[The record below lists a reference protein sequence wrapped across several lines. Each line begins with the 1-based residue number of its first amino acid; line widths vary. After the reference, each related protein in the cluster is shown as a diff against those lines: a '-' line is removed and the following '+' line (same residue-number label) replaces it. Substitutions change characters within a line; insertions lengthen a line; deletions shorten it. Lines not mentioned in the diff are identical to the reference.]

1 MLARQESDA
10 IYFAKNIKEG
20 IVPIFFVSNLRVDSL
35 DLLRRFLSVLPYP
48 ETFGTTNNEKALFL
62 THHKFQI
69 DGKIVFTGFLH
80 KGVIRKHQR
89 LYVGPMVDGSFQ
101 WGYQD
106 RRRFGNPL
114 LQNFG
119 GAGGGRSD
127 LLHRRQVER
136 QVGGAEDREPGQVQN
151 HPG

>member
-20 IVPIFFVSNLRVDSL
+20 IVPIFYVSNLRVASL

-69 DGKIVFTGFLH
+69 DGQIVFTGFLH

-89 LYVGPMVDGSFQ
+89 LYVGPMADGSFQ
-101 WGYQD
+101 WGNQD
-106 RRRFGNPL
+106 RYRIGNQVLQDIGSQSSRRP
-114 LQNFG
+114 
-119 GAGGGRSD
+119 D
-127 LLHRRQVER
+127 LLDCREVE
-136 QVGGAEDREPGQVQN
+136 GQIC
-151 HPG
+151 